1 MNNYSL
7 KFNSNGKFKIL
18 VASDL
23 YEKTDNKNKQSILKS
38 IDTKVFLEASIKA
51 LSPDLVVF
59 NGDCAFGDSDEQLFD
74 SVETITSTI
83 KKLNI
88 PLAVVFG
95 DDEKDNNIKNKLK
108 SLYSKYENCLFNND
122 KITMSENGDYNVLI
136 EDSNG
141 NVKFN
146 LWFFDSNGK
155 TPDSD
160 ISAKY
165 DWIHDEQIEWYE
177 NKALQIKNENS
188 AVVPSFVFQHIPVV
202 EEYNLM
208 REAKA
213 LESSKTIKGDG
224 FYKDKYFLPNDNI
237 SGNFRDPIGCSD
249 FNNGQF
255 ESWKNIG
262 DVKAAFFSNSH
273 LNDFEGYVDDI
284 LLSQCCASGFFG
296 CHDGDRCG
304 IKLITINEKDLS
316 FDTKNFY
323 FSDFGIESKSVAKI
337 DQRFTS
343 KQKRNIALASATLGT
358 ALTGIIKLRKILK
371 NKRK

>member
-1 MNNYSL
+1 
-7 KFNSNGKFKIL
+7 
-18 VASDL
+18 
-23 YEKTDNKNKQSILKS
+23 
-38 IDTKVFLEASIKA
+38 
-51 LSPDLVVF
+51 
-59 NGDCAFGDSDEQLFD
+59 
-74 SVETITSTI
+74 
-83 KKLNI
+83 
-88 PLAVVFG
+88 
-95 DDEKDNNIKNKLK
+95 
-108 SLYSKYENCLFNND
+108 
-122 KITMSENGDYNVLI
+122 
-136 EDSNG
+136 
-141 NVKFN
+141 
-146 LWFFDSNGK
+146 
-155 TPDSD
+155 
-160 ISAKY
+160 
-165 DWIHDEQIEWYE
+165 
-177 NKALQIKNENS
+177 
-188 AVVPSFVFQHIPVV
+188 
-202 EEYNLM
+202 M

-323 FSDFGIESKSVAKI
+323 FFDFGIESKSVAKI

-358 ALTGIIKLRKILK
+358 ALTGIMKLRKILK